1 MDPPDNLLCPKIDIN
16 KRQKQERYEDKCW
29 TEQYRGDSRK
39 WVLKDVSVQD
49 TVPVSTMKT
58 SYIPPH
64 VRSLMTDFKTSTGP
78 KRNRLFEQFRNEA
91 IEEVMAES
99 DPPPPIEEYCSTYD
113 DQFFKPGFEVDDEF
127 YKKDVEPNHADDLS
141 IMFPGNLCACGLHCS
156 SSNLVR

>member
-64 VRSLMTDFKTSTGP
+64 VRSLMTDFKTSTG
-78 KRNRLFEQFRNEA
+78 
-91 IEEVMAES
+91 
-99 DPPPPIEEYCSTYD
+99 TYIT
-113 DQFFKPGFEVDDEF
+113 PCEF
-127 YKKDVEPNHADDLS
+127 NKKDNKLINSCNYLIYCNVLKKPS
-141 IMFPGNLCACGLHCS
+141 Q
-156 SSNLVR
+156 